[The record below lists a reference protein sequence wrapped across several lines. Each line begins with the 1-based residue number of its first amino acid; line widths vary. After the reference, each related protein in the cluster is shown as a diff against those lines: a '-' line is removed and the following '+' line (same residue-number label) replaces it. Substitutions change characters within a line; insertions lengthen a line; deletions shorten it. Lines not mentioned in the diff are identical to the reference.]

1 MKKLLIVGAMGLLV
15 ACGGEEE
22 STEAETPEETTSE
35 ETTEETTE
43 PTETA
48 EAEETEEE
56 AEDEEPALPPEPEA
70 ASPEA
75 QTEGDVTVSAVQCTV
90 EGGDPIHY
98 DNFSTPGIG
107 VSPDGSTAWLV
118 DQDRKLRKYSIG
130 GEGEQCTLTLDT
142 SFGEG
147 GMLDLGF
154 GDSMGGRVEGVDV
167 DASGN
172 VYVSASMSGAVRV
185 TPSGEITRCDDSRGA
200 LSVMDDGSWGVAIF
214 ASSARKVTWTDEGCT
229 VEDYEYQEPYERA
242 STFSFTDGH
251 LWIAGSV
258 ATNTF
263 RAQRYS
269 LAGAP
274 AGERW
279 GGDELNDPD
288 KICSPGNVVTGSRG
302 PVVLDQNCRSLIV
315 ASSNDGEV
323 ASRVNAMH
331 LLGLRYPWV
340 ENITEPR
347 DGVAYVQASHERGRG
362 TRHYDSYVF
371 RVSGL

>member
-22 STEAETPEETTSE
+22 STEAEETAE
-35 ETTEETTE
+35 ETTEETTAE
-43 PTETA
+43 TEETETA
-48 EAEETEEE
+48 EAEETEE
-56 AEDEEPALPPEPEA
+56 AEEEEPALPPEPEA
-70 ASPEA
+70 ASPEP
-75 QTEGDVTVSAVQCTV
+75 QTEGDVTVSAVACRV
-90 EGGDPIHY
+90 DGDPIHY
-98 DNFSTPGIG
+98 DNFSTPGVG

-118 DQDRKLRKYSIG
+118 DQDRKLRKYSIA
-130 GEGEQCTLTLDT
+130 GEGEQCMLTLDT
-142 SFGEG
+142 GFGEG

-154 GDSMGGRVEGVDV
+154 GDGMGGRVEGVDV
-167 DASGN
+167 DDSGN

-185 TPSGEITRCDDSRGA
+185 TPAGEVTRCADSRGA
-200 LSVMDDGSWGVAIF
+200 LSMNGDGTWGVAVF
-214 ASSARKVTWTDEGCT
+214 ASSARKVTWTADGCT

-242 STFSFTDGH
+242 ATFSFTGGH
-251 LWIAGSV
+251 LFIAGSV
-258 ATNTF
+258 DTNAY
-263 RAQRYS
+263 RAQRYT
-269 LAGAP
+269 LQGAP

-302 PVVLDQNCRSLIV
+302 PIVLDQNCRSFIV
-315 ASSNDGEV
+315 TSNPNGEV
-323 ASRVNAMH
+323 ASRVNAMQ

-362 TRHYDSYVF
+362 TRHYDSYIF
-371 RVSGL
+371 RLSGL